1 MCLRAA
7 IMRSL
12 KSTMVCEPNAVHT
25 LKSSQWSAACG
36 LKNNFGE
43 ELRFKA
49 ECGKIQKQ
57 KQKKNLCLRA
67 MKSSGT
73 NCKPPL
79 HQLGATLTSAVAET
93 NTLHSK
99 VIKNAENS
107 QNVTEFIMILNQQ
120 GEKLDWSAD
129 PRLWAFTC
137 ILQAPLTA
145 LLNLQPKCT
154 RRSRAYALFTRSFK
168 TITVHHVKQWE
179 GVRVHVLAASH
190 CLTYGLTSR
199 TVWMCQIGIEKDDT
213 FRTLWQKNSN

>member
-12 KSTMVCEPNAVHT
+12 KSTKVCEPNAVRT

-36 LKNNFGE
+36 SRNNFGE
-43 ELRFKA
+43 ELHFK
-49 ECGKIQKQ
+49 EES
-57 KQKKNLCLRA
+57 KNQQCFGA
-67 MKSSGT
+67 VKSSGT
-73 NCKPPL
+73 NSKLPL
-79 HQLGATLTSAVAET
+79 RRLEATLTSAVAET
-93 NTLHSK
+93 NTLHSE
-99 VIKNAENS
+99 VIKNAEDS
-107 QNVTEFIMILNQQ
+107 QKVTEFIMILNQQ
-120 GEKLDWSAD
+120 RVKLDSSGD
-129 PRLWAFTC
+129 PRLRAFTC
-137 ILQAPLTA
+137 ILRAPLTA

-199 TVWMCQIGIEKDDT
+199 TV
-213 FRTLWQKNSN
+213 